1 MKLTV
6 LVDNNTYIDEYYY
19 GEPGVCYYIEDG
31 GRRLLFDLGYSD
43 VFLKNAN
50 KMGIDLRQVDTVAFS
65 HGHNDH
71 MGGFRTLIEY
81 LYSGKTGEYGP
92 EVSARRDEKK
102 DGRIRVVAHPD
113 CFMQKR
119 YEGLSIGTDISLK
132 EAERFFELNLSKEP
146 VQISENI
153 WFLGEIPQIH
163 DFEQRTAIGEK
174 KRADDAS
181 GSTREKGRRSVDES
195 MRKKGGRNAAES
207 MRQMNGGSAAE
218 PIRETGDEGNRQSE
232 REIWTADFCME
243 DSALVYKDTERLFII
258 TGCSHSG
265 ICNIVSY
272 AEQLFEGCSVTGIL
286 GGFHLF
292 DMDERAEKTAA
303 FLQEKKLDG
312 LFPCHCV
319 SLAVKCE
326 MSRVMPIREVGVGM
340 RLEL

>member
-31 GRRLLFDLGYSD
+31 ERRLLFDLGYSD
-43 VFLKNAN
+43 IFLKNAN
-50 KMGIDLRQVDTVAFS
+50 KMGIDLRQVDTVVFS

-71 MGGFRTLIEY
+71 MGGFRMLIEY
-81 LYSGKTGEYGP
+81 LYPEKTGGCGP
-92 EVSARRDEKK
+92 EASVREDEKK
-102 DGRIRVVAHPD
+102 DRRIRVVAHPD
-113 CFMQKR
+113 CFLQKR

-132 EAERFFELNLSKEP
+132 EAERFFELGLSKEP
-146 VQISENI
+146 MQISENI

-163 DFEQRTAIGEK
+163 DFEQRMAIGEK
-174 KRADDAS
+174 KRTEDAA
-181 GSTREKGRRSVDES
+181 GPMRENGGRRT
-195 MRKKGGRNAAES
+195 AES
-207 MRQMNGGSAAE
+207 MREMDSGSADE
-218 PIRETGDEGNRQSE
+218 PIRENGDKDNRQSAQ
-232 REIWTADFCME
+232 EIWAADFCTE
-243 DSALVYKDTERLFII
+243 DSALVYKDGERLFII

-272 AEQLFEGCSVTGIL
+272 AERLFEGCSVTGIL

-292 DMDERAEKTAA
+292 EMDERAERTAA
-303 FLQEKKLDG
+303 FLREKKLDD

-319 SLAVKCE
+319 SLTVKCE

-340 RLEL
+340 RLEIGGEEE

>member
-31 GRRLLFDLGYSD
+31 ERRLLFDLGYSD
-43 VFLKNAN
+43 IFLKNAN
-50 KMGIDLRQVDTVAFS
+50 KMGIDLRQVDTVVFS

-81 LYSGKTGEYGP
+81 LYPEKTGGCGP
-92 EVSARRDEKK
+92 EASAGENEKK
-102 DGRIRVVAHPD
+102 DRRIRVVAHPD
-113 CFMQKR
+113 CFLQKR

-132 EAERFFELNLSKEP
+132 EAERFFELGLSKEP

-163 DFEQRTAIGEK
+163 DFEQRMAIGEK
-174 KRADDAS
+174 KRTEDAA
-181 GSTREKGRRSVDES
+181 G
-195 MRKKGGRNAAES
+195 
-207 MRQMNGGSAAE
+207 
-218 PIRETGDEGNRQSE
+218 PIRENGDKDNRQSA
-232 REIWTADFCME
+232 REIWTADFCTE
-243 DSALVYKDTERLFII
+243 DSALVYKDGERLFII

-292 DMDERAEKTAA
+292 EMDERAEKTAA
-303 FLQEKKLDG
+303 FLREKKLDD

-319 SLAVKCE
+319 SLAVKCA

-340 RLEL
+340 RLEIGGEEE